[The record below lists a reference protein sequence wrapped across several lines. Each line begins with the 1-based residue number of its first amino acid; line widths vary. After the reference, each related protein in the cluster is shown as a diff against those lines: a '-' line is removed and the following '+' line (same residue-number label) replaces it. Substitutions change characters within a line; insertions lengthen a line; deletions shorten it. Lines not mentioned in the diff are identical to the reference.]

1 MSQLSIKI
9 AVLGAGSWGTALAA
23 LLARNGQSTTLWGRD
38 AGQMSEMAEV
48 AENRR
53 YLPGSPLPASL
64 SYESNLAVAV
74 ADVDAILVATP
85 SHTFRTLLKTLKPLL
100 SPSQVLICACKG
112 LEVGSGKFIHQIAK
126 EELGRN
132 QALALISG
140 PTFAQEVMNGLPTA
154 ITVASDSAEVA
165 KKVVDWLHSES
176 FRPYLSS
183 DLVGVELGGALK
195 NVLAI
200 AAGIADGLGFGANTR
215 AALVTRGLAEM
226 MRLGMALDAKPET
239 LMGLAGMGDLVL
251 TCTDNLSRNR
261 QMGLALARGLSV
273 DEALLE
279 IGQAVEGIKTAREAW
294 LLAQRWQVDM
304 PIVEQVYRVIY
315 QQQSPKQAV
324 QKLLSRD
331 PRAEGW

>member
-1 MSQLSIKI
+1 MSELINI

-23 LLARNGQSTTLWGRD
+23 LLARNGQQATLWGRD
-38 AGQMSEMAEV
+38 STQMKEMAAC

-53 YLPGSPLPASL
+53 YLSGFDLPK
-64 SYESNLAVAV
+64 NLAYSSDLMASVTGV
-74 ADVDAILVATP
+74 EAILVATP
-85 SHTFRTLLKTLKPLL
+85 SHTFRVLLKTLKPLL
-100 SPSQVLICACKG
+100 QPSQVLICACKG

-126 EELGRN
+126 EELGLA
-132 QALALISG
+132 QELALISG
-140 PTFAQEVMNGLPTA
+140 PTFAQEVMRGLPTA
-154 ITVASDSAEVA
+154 ITVASDSAAVA
-165 KKVVDWLHSES
+165 KKVVDWLHGEH
-176 FRPYLSS
+176 FRPYRSS

-251 TCTDNLSRNR
+251 TCTDDLSRNR

-273 DEALLE
+273 EEALEE
-279 IGQAVEGIKTAREAW
+279 IGQAVEGVKTAREAW

-315 QQQSPKQAV
+315 QQHSPKQAV
-324 QKLLSRD
+324 QDLLSRD

>member
-1 MSQLSIKI
+1 MSQSINI

-23 LLARNGQSTTLWGRD
+23 LLARNGQRTTLWGRD
-38 AGQMSEMAEV
+38 EVQMQEMAV
-48 AENRR
+48 CAENRR
-53 YLPGSPLPASL
+53 YLPNSILPDSL
-64 SYESNLAVAV
+64 RYSSDLATSV

-85 SHTFRTLLKTLKPLL
+85 SHIFRTLLHSLKPLL
-100 SPSQVLICACKG
+100 RPSQVLICACKG

-126 EELGRN
+126 EELGSV

-140 PTFAQEVMNGLPTA
+140 PTFAQEVMRGLPTA

-165 KKVVDWLHSES
+165 KKVVNWLHGEN
-176 FRPYLSS
+176 FRPYSSS

-251 TCTDNLSRNR
+251 TCTDDLSRNR

-273 DEALLE
+273 EEALEE
-279 IGQAVEGIKTAREAW
+279 IGQAVEGVKTAREAW

-315 QQQSPKQAV
+315 QQHPPKQAV
-324 QKLLSRD
+324 QDLLSRD